1 LSAEDG
7 VGVVVVT
14 GGGQGIGRATA
25 LRLAHD
31 GFYVVVCDRD
41 GAKATSAV
49 IELTADGGRG
59 ESLMLDVTERAAVQA
74 SFADIGERLGR
85 LDGVVNCAMWIRYGP
100 LVEVT
105 EETVDGL
112 LAIGLKALVW
122 TTQAAYP
129 LMRAQGDGCIVNM
142 SSPAATKGVPG
153 SAIYSAVKGAVSSI
167 TWQSAIELAPDGI
180 RVNGVVPGAV
190 PTEGAR
196 VVVDDAGYELRRRMT
211 PLGRLGTTE
220 DIAAA
225 ISFLLSPDAKFI
237 TGHLLAV
244 DGGLLA
250 G

>member
-1 LSAEDG
+1 
-7 VGVVVVT
+7 
-14 GGGQGIGRATA
+14 
-25 LRLAHD
+25 
-31 GFYVVVCDRD
+31 
-41 GAKATSAV
+41 
-49 IELTADGGRG
+49 
-59 ESLMLDVTERAAVQA
+59 
-74 SFADIGERLGR
+74 
-85 LDGVVNCAMWIRYGP
+85 MWIRYNP
-100 LVEVT
+100 LVEVS

-129 LMRAQGDGCIVNM
+129 VMRRQGGGCIVNM

-167 TWQSAIELAPDGI
+167 TWQSAVELAPEGI
-180 RVNGVVPGAV
+180 RVNGVIPGAV

-196 VVVDDAGYELRRRMT
+196 VVVDDEGYELRRRLT

-220 DIAAA
+220 DVAAA
-225 ISFLLSPDAKFI
+225 ISFLLSPDATFI